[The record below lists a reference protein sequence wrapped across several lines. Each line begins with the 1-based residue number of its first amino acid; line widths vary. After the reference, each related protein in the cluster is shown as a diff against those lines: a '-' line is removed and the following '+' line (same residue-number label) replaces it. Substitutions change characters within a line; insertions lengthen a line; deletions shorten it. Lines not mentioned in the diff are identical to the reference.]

1 MHFPVGQLKG
11 TVRGQMMALPG
22 ESVDTLWK
30 PITEIKPDDVE
41 VTQVCDL
48 LCEKRCADAE
58 NQKECLKICGD
69 NCNGEDIVKPRDL
82 RTALGPHSNR
92 SRTAVG
98 PYHRARYGPDRGSTL

>member
-1 MHFPVGQLKG
+1 MSE
-11 TVRGQMMALPG
+11 QM
-22 ESVDTLWK
+22 VDTLSK

-82 RTALGPHSNR
+82 RIALGPFLGRCR
-92 SRTAVG
+92 SIPPGQMRTG
-98 PYHRARYGPDRGSTL
+98 PW